1 MYAALH
7 SFAFGAIYWR
17 NIDPRFFGSTGN
29 PKEEWKERLDLLDE
43 MERDEMERLVDRKLK
58 GMESSVLVWDP
69 DEYTVAFRQQ
79 LKSQERKERRESGS

>member
-1 MYAALH
+1 
-7 SFAFGAIYWR
+7 
-17 NIDPRFFGSTGN
+17 
-29 PKEEWKERLDLLDE
+29 